1 VPEVRV
7 DELAG
12 TTTIVVPGRSERPD
26 TFTTDRQPLPT
37 RVAGCPFC
45 PGNEHA
51 TPPEL
56 ERRGAGAPDTPG
68 WRIRV
73 VPNLYPIVEA
83 EAMPL
88 HEVTVLSPAHDA
100 TLAQLPL
107 DHVIELFGLWRDR
120 AARHADAGAVHVA
133 PFVNHGRAAG
143 GSIEH
148 PHSQMVAVHG
158 VEPPDVIASLA
169 RFAGAGRDL
178 VAGQLTDALQRD
190 LVVVDDE
197 ASAWCPYASSSPYES
212 VIAHPDA
219 GASFER
225 TPDHVLAAVART
237 VRELLRQQLAAIGD
251 VAYNLAV
258 HTTLVGSDTPFH
270 WHVRVTP
277 RVAVRAGFELVTGL
291 LVNVVTPEDA
301 AEHLRTAT

>member
-12 TTTIVVPGRSERPD
+12 TTTILVPGRSERPD
-26 TFTTDRQPLPT
+26 TFRADPHPLPA
-37 RVAGCPFC
+37 RVDDCPFC
-45 PGNEHA
+45 PGNEHD
-51 TPPEL
+51 TPPEVD
-56 ERRGAGAPDTPG
+56 RRGAGEPDTPG

-107 DHVIELFGLWRDR
+107 DHVIDLFGVWRDR
-120 AARHADAGAVHVA
+120 AARHARSGAVHVA

-158 VEPPDVIASLA
+158 VEPPGVVNALA

-178 VAGQLTDALQRD
+178 VADQLADAARRD
-190 LVVVDDE
+190 LVVVDE
-197 ASAWCPYASSSPYES
+197 AAPAWCPSASSSPYET
-212 VIAHPDA
+212 VVAHPDA
-219 GASFER
+219 GSCFEA
-225 TPDHVLAAVART
+225 TPDDVLAAVATT
-237 VRELLRQQLAAIGD
+237 VRELLRRQLATIGD

-258 HTTLVGSDTPFH
+258 HTTLVGSDAPFH
-270 WHVRVTP
+270 WHVRITP
-277 RVAVRAGFELVTGL
+277 RVAVRAGFELGTGL
-291 LVNVVTPEDA
+291 LVNVVTPEAA
-301 AEHLRTAT
+301 AEHLRGTL